1 MLYDSPMT
9 TYISLLRGINLG
21 AHYKIKMPD
30 LTVLYESLGLT
41 NVQTYVQSGNVVFT
55 SEETD
60 RARLEETIK
69 AKIEE
74 VYGYNVPVLVLA
86 ADELRRIAQANP
98 FLTERNADPAHLHVT
113 FLAHPP
119 DDERVRGFVPP
130 MSGED
135 EFILVGSAIYLFC
148 PNGYGRTKLTN
159 NLFEN
164 KLKVAATTRNWRTV
178 GTLVEMVA

>member
-1 MLYDSPMT
+1 MT

-60 RARLEETIK
+60 RARLEEAIK

-74 VYGYNVPVLVLA
+74 AYGYNVPVLVLA
-86 ADELRRIAQANP
+86 ADELRRVAQANP
-98 FLTERNADPAHLHVT
+98 FLTERNADPTHLHVT

-148 PNGYGRTKLTN
+148 PKGYGRTKLTN

>member
-1 MLYDSPMT
+1 MT

-30 LTVLYESLGLT
+30 LTALYESLGLT

-60 RARLEETIK
+60 HARLEEAIK

-74 VYGYNVPVLVLA
+74 VYGYNVPILVLA
-86 ADELRRIAQANP
+86 AEELRRIAQANP
-98 FLTERNADPAHLHVT
+98 FLTERNANPAHLHVT
-113 FLAHPP
+113 FLAAPP
-119 DDERVRGFVPP
+119 DAERVRGFVPP
-130 MSGED
+130 KSGED
-135 EFILVGSAIYLFC
+135 EFILAGRAIYLLC
-148 PNGYGRTKLTN
+148 PNGYGQTKLTN

-164 KLKVAATTRNWRTV
+164 KWKVQATTRNWRTV
-178 GTLVEMVA
+178 SALVEMVS

>member
-1 MLYDSPMT
+1 MT
-9 TYISLLRGINLG
+9 IYISLLRGINLG

-30 LTVLYESLGLT
+30 LTALYEWPDERPNLRPKRERRFH
-41 NVQTYVQSGNVVFT
+41 QRGNG
-55 SEETD
+55 S
-60 RARLEETIK
+60 RARLEEAIK

-119 DDERVRGFVPP
+119 DEARAPAGRIPDERGGRVYFGWKRDLFFLPERVRA
-130 MSGED
+130 D
-135 EFILVGSAIYLFC
+135 EVD
-148 PNGYGRTKLTN
+148 
-159 NLFEN
+159 E
-164 KLKVAATTRNWRTV
+164 
-178 GTLVEMVA
+178 